1 MNDDDDERRVKEAFR
16 AGRRAGI
23 WLALNGPRARAQRRR
38 IDVGAMRGQDRAM
51 EGMGDVFARAEQE
64 RDAPPPRPRPAP
76 VPAPAPA
83 PRPAPPAPRPAPP
96 APPASEVFA
105 PPALRSEEVPELPLS
120 EYAPDGYNEYTTQ
133 QLRDRLELL
142 RRQEKDSE
150 VRRLMEVIRKRKAQD
165 ILAMKR
171 AIRVRERQEREAAMD
186 PRERARLARVRGRQE
201 QDRQESQAYE
211 QERARLSINIR
222 DRAQRDRLDR
232 EWRQRQMGRIG
243 I

>member
-1 MNDDDDERRVKEAFR
+1 MDDDGDERRVKQAFR

-23 WLALNGPRARAQRRR
+23 WLALNGPRAQAQRRR

-76 VPAPAPA
+76 APPAPPPPAPAP
-83 PRPAPPAPRPAPP
+83 PRPA
-96 APPASEVFA
+96 PASEVFA
-105 PPALRSEEVPELPLS
+105 IPAPQPEQVPELPLDQ
-120 EYAPDGYNEYTTQ
+120 YAPDGYNQFTTQ
-133 QLRDRLELL
+133 ELRDRLELL

-150 VRRLMEVIRKRKAQD
+150 VRRLMEVIRKRKTQD

-171 AIRVRERQEREAAMD
+171 AIRARERQEREAVMD
-186 PRERARLARVRGRQE
+186 PRERARLARVRGRDE
-201 QDRQESQAYE
+201 QNRQERQAYE